1 MEPRFDQSQ
10 DFDVGFEESQES
22 IVTIDNTDD
31 LEALIDET
39 KQINVLFD
47 EDDGFGCDFSASDSF
62 ECDFDKDIAPD
73 EYQGVYEVTP
83 TASEQYLQTANKTL
97 KQNVTVH
104 STPYY
109 EASNEQGGYTV
120 TIL

>member
-10 DFDVGFEESQES
+10 DFDVGFEQRQDAV
-22 IVTIDNTDD
+22 VTIDNTED
-31 LEALIDET
+31 LDAVIDET

-47 EDDGFGCDFSASDSF
+47 EDDGFGCDFTANDSF

-73 EYQGVYEVTP
+73 EYQGSYEVTP
-83 TASEQYLQTANKTL
+83 TASEQYLQTMNKTL
-97 KQNVTVH
+97 TKNVTVH